1 MCTCAKHAAAT
12 LKSPA
17 ALHVRC
23 FTPLSAASAHHFGE
37 LLRAGHPVVLCTDAS
52 GVFGTTLSREY
63 ALAAV
68 AFALSE
74 EQLLRLAAAGVAHA
88 FAPPAVK
95 AALYRQ
101 LAARVAARARAG
113 GAGWCAG
120 VCGSSNGAMW
130 LAGGSLLVLG
140 AALVARRY
148 WTAAAANA

>member
-1 MCTCAKHAAAT
+1 V
-12 LKSPA
+12 PA
-17 ALHVRC
+17 L
-23 FTPLSAASAHHFGE
+23 PPSAHHFGE
-37 LLRAGHPVVLCTDAS
+37 LSRAGHPVVLCTDDS

-63 ALAAV
+63 ALAAA

-74 EQLLRLAAAGVAHA
+74 EALLRLAAAGVAHA

-113 GAGWCAG
+113 GAGWRE
-120 VCGSSNGAMW
+120 
-130 LAGGSLLVLG
+130 AGGSGSAMWFAGGGLLVLG

-148 WTAAAANA
+148 WTAASA